1 MSKIRICLV
10 ALLGLILVAGTS
22 AQAPSPAKPAAKS
35 GTVTAPAHSAT
46 PAKSAAKLIP
56 IQPYKLKNGLHV
68 VLSPDNSAPTYAIN
82 VTYNVGSRD
91 ERVGRTGFA
100 HLFEHMMFQ
109 GSENIGKGEHMILV
123 ANNGGSMNG
132 STNQDRTNYFEAL
145 PSNQLDLGLFLE
157 SDRMKSLAI
166 TQANLDNQR
175 NAVQEERRLNYDN
188 RPYGK
193 TYEVLLETAY
203 DNFAYKHD
211 TIGSMKDLD
220 AASLGDV
227 QQFFK
232 TYYAPNNAVLTL
244 VGDFDPKV
252 AMAKIE
258 KYFGSIPSQPA
269 AKPVDMAEPK
279 QTAERRV
286 TIEDNFAQLP
296 RLDIAFKTVPGNTP
310 DWYATEVMM
319 RILGGGQSSRLY
331 QKLVKDTELAV
342 NVGAFQMQSRG
353 TSLATISVTARPG
366 KNLADIEKA
375 VYEELD
381 RLQTEP
387 VSASELQKTM
397 MQMRARSIQQKQSTL
412 GRANQIGIYAVYFG
426 DPNLINTQEAR
437 YAAVTPAQVQ
447 AVAKKFFAPTERTVL
462 TTLPKSAAAHAAK
475 SGM

>member
-1 MSKIRICLV
+1 MSKLRIYCV
-10 ALLGLILVAGTS
+10 ALLSLILVAGVS
-22 AQAPSPAKPAAKS
+22 AQAPSPAKQAAKS
-35 GTVTAPAHSAT
+35 GAKAARAAQPRTV
-46 PAKSAAKLIP
+46 SAAKLIP
-56 IQPYKLKNGLHV
+56 IQQYRLKNGLRV
-68 VLSPDNSAPTYAIN
+68 VLSPDHSAPTYAIN

-91 ERVGRTGFA
+91 EHVGRTGFA

-193 TYEVLLETAY
+193 TFEILQETAY

-220 AASLGDV
+220 AATLQDV

-258 KYFGSIPSQPA
+258 KYFGGIPAQPA
-269 AKPVDMAEPK
+269 PKPVDMTEPE
-279 QTAERRV
+279 QTAERRA
-286 TIEDNFAQLP
+286 TIDDSFAQLP
-296 RLDIAFKTVPGNTP
+296 RIDIGFKTVPGNTP
-310 DWYATEVMM
+310 DWYAVDVMT

-331 QKLVKDTELAV
+331 QKLVKEKEFAISA
-342 NVGAFQMQSRG
+342 GAFNMSSRG
-353 TSLATISVTARPG
+353 TSLAIISITARPG
-366 KNLADIEKA
+366 KDLAEIEKA
-375 VYEELD
+375 VYEEID
-381 RLQTEP
+381 RLQNEP
-387 VSASELQKTM
+387 VSAAEMNKTL
-397 MQMRARSIQQKQSTL
+397 MQIRARSIQQKQTTL
-412 GRANQIGIYAVYFG
+412 GRANQIGIYSVYFG
-426 DPNLINTQEAR
+426 DPNLINTQEAK

-447 AVAKKFFAPTERTVL
+447 AVAKKFFAPTQRTVV
-462 TTLPKSAAAHAAK
+462 TTLPKSAAAHAAN
-475 SGM
+475 SGK

>member
-1 MSKIRICLV
+1 MSKLRICCV
-10 ALLGLILVAGTS
+10 ALLCLILVAGMS

-35 GTVTAPAHSAT
+35 GAKISAT
-46 PAKSAAKLIP
+46 AQPGTAAKLIP
-56 IQPYKLKNGLHV
+56 IQQYKLKNGLRV
-68 VLSPDNSAPTYAIN
+68 VLSPDHSAPTYAIN

-109 GSENIGKGEHMILV
+109 GSQNIGKGEHMILV

-188 RPYGK
+188 QPYGK
-193 TYEVLLETAY
+193 TFETLQETAY

-220 AASLGDV
+220 AATLEDV

-258 KYFGSIPSQPA
+258 KYFGGIPAQPA
-269 AKPVDMAEPK
+269 PKPVDMTEPA
-279 QTAERRV
+279 QTAERRA
-286 TIEDNFAQLP
+286 TLDDNFAQLP
-296 RLDIAFKTVPGNTP
+296 RIDIAFKTVPGNTP
-310 DWYATEVMM
+310 DWYAVDVMT

-331 QKLVKDTELAV
+331 QKLVKEKELAI
-342 NVGAFQMQSRG
+342 NAGAFNMSNRG
-353 TSLATISVTARPG
+353 TSLAIISVTARPG
-366 KNLADIEKA
+366 KDLAEIEKA
-375 VYEELD
+375 VYEEID
-381 RLQTEP
+381 RLQNEP
-387 VSASELQKTM
+387 VSAAEMKKTL
-397 MQMRARSIQQKQSTL
+397 MQIRARSIQQKQTTL
-412 GRANQIGIYAVYFG
+412 GRANQIGIYSVYFG
-426 DPNLINTQEAR
+426 DPNLINTQEAK

-447 AVAKKFFAPTERTVL
+447 AVAKKFFAPTERTVV
-462 TTLPKSAAAHAAK
+462 TTLPKSAAANAAK